1 MTKPI
6 DFEHMFHHYVA
17 GRLREAGE
25 IDEDAAEE
33 MAEQLYEEWADTP
46 NTALDGLSPR
56 GWFARFTSPQELTE
70 LLIAYARADLDAPDL
85 LLERFEDLG
94 AACAQPLEA
103 LVGAAGE
110 NIQARAQALGLLPG
124 IDEALAVRLAVE
136 TVLHAGESDP
146 LNELA
151 GELLQERSGAEI
163 RDALLAG
170 YAQAPEFAK
179 MLMLEILCNFPG
191 DERIYTNMMD
201 MLKNRPENRA
211 FAAKLLGRYGDA
223 RAVEP
228 LKAMLGQS
236 DLTYFEYMEIRNAVE
251 ALGGEIE
258 TEREFYGDPDYE
270 YLRNLE

>member
-17 GRLREAGE
+17 DRLRAAGE

-33 MAEQLYEEWADTP
+33 MAEQLYEEWADAP

-56 GWFARFTSPQELTE
+56 GWFARLTSPQELTE
-70 LLIAYARADLDAPDL
+70 LLIAYACADLDAPDL

-94 AACAQPLEA
+94 TACVQPLEA
-103 LVGAAGE
+103 LAGAAGE

-124 IDEALAVRLAVE
+124 IDEVRAVRLAVNA
-136 TVLHAGESDP
+136 VLHAEESDP

-151 GELLQERSGAEI
+151 SELLQERPSAEI
-163 RDALLAG
+163 RDVLLAG